1 MIHKRFIRSVQR
13 WNRRFREKY
22 FSTFIFI
29 HINRTAGV
37 SIQTALGQRLAS
49 HKTALEKRAA
59 LGQARWERRFSF
71 TFVRNPWDRAVSQ
84 YHRRL
89 LKNRIGPPG
98 NPVGFNQWVELAYGE
113 KAPEYNNGSRLF
125 LPQWNWITD
134 QDGTVLVD
142 FIGRFENLQ
151 QDFNTVCLQIGKRV
165 ILPHRNKSKRSDY
178 RTYYHDASIEIIGQW
193 FKDDIE
199 PFGYAFDDPSNA
211 IVP

>member
-1 MIHKRFIRSVQR
+1 M
-13 WNRRFREKY
+13 
-22 FSTFIFI
+22 
-29 HINRTAGV
+29 
-37 SIQTALGQRLAS
+37 
-49 HKTALEKRAA
+49 
-59 LGQARWERRFSF
+59 
-71 TFVRNPWDRAVSQ
+71 
-84 YHRRL
+84 
-89 LKNRIGPPG
+89 
-98 NPVGFNQWVELAYGE
+98 
-113 KAPEYNNGSRLF
+113 
-125 LPQWNWITD
+125 PQWNWITD
-134 QDGTVLVD
+134 KDGTVLVD